1 MYQIR
6 CSFEENDMEDEIVGG
21 IGVVYA
27 LEASWLRVPV
37 DADEVEMPFLFFD
50 DSAILGVF

>member
-1 MYQIR
+1 
-6 CSFEENDMEDEIVGG
+6 MEDEIVGG

-37 DADEVEMPFLFFD
+37 DADEEFFESVD
-50 DSAILGVF
+50 W